1 VKLPF
6 SESVAWITGATSGIG
21 RACALEL
28 VRQGATVAVSGRRRD
43 RLDELVREIEA
54 GGGQA
59 LAVPCD
65 VCDEASLAHA
75 VEQVARQLGQLDIAL
90 ANAGYAVGGKIEELG
105 AAAWR
110 KQLDTNVVGAAL
122 TARHALPQLRRTSGR
137 LAFTGSVSAFIPAPG
152 FAAYHCSKYALRA
165 LAHTL
170 QAELEGTGVS
180 CTIVHP
186 GFVESEINQV
196 DNDGV
201 RNPDR
206 TDRRPRQLMWTA
218 DRAARVIVEAIR
230 KRRREVV
237 FTGHGRIAATL
248 GMHFP
253 SLAHLVMT
261 RGPMRARA
269 ETFRTDRERS

>member
-6 SESVAWITGATSGIG
+6 SEMVAWITGASSGIG

-28 VRQGATVAVSGRRRD
+28 ARLGAAVAVSGRRRD
-43 RLDELVREIEA
+43 RLDEVVRAIEQA
-54 GGGQA
+54 GGQA

-65 VCDEASLAHA
+65 VCDEASVADA
-75 VEQVARQLGQLDIAL
+75 VERVARRLGRLDVAL
-90 ANAGYAVGGKIEELG
+90 ANAGFAVGGRVEELD

-110 KQLDTNVVGAAL
+110 RQLDTNVVGAAL
-122 TARHALPQLRRTSGR
+122 VARHALPQLRRTAGR
-137 LAFTGSVSAFIPAPG
+137 IAFTGSVAAFVPAPG

-165 LAHTL
+165 LALTL
-170 QAELEGTGVS
+170 QAELEGTDVS

-196 DNDGV
+196 DNEG
-201 RNPDR
+201 RFHPER
-206 TDRRPRQLMWTA
+206 TDRRPHGLMWPT

-237 FTGHGRIAATL
+237 FTGHGRVAVAL

-261 RGPMRARA
+261 RGTMRRRA
-269 ETFRTDRERS
+269 DGFRAGGSDS